1 MILALKSIVMCGE
14 REEGDR
20 KGEEGR
26 RKGGGLLGK
35 RGVNYMGFE
44 TILNDNY
51 GIDAIQ

>member
-1 MILALKSIVMCGE
+1 MEKGRKGIGRV
-14 REEGDR
+14 R
-20 KGEEGR
+20 KGEER
-26 RKGGGLLGK
+26 GGLLGK

>member
-1 MILALKSIVMCGE
+1 MCGE
-14 REEGDR
+14 RER
-20 KGEEGR
+20 KGEEG
-26 RKGGGLLGK
+26 GLLGM